1 MPSGKIFPQDFMIS
15 QKDGATS
22 TRLVKE
28 PYNSLSVINDERIQ
42 TFKTEKN
49 IFRDEIWLTF
59 LSLKTTKNGLYLFIN
74 TVEIF
79 ALQICLTPPKPE

>member
-1 MPSGKIFPQDFMIS
+1 MIS
-15 QKDGATS
+15 QKDAATS

-28 PYNSLSVINDERIQ
+28 PSNSLSVINDERIQ

-59 LSLKTTKNGLYLFIN
+59 LSLKN
-74 TVEIF
+74 
-79 ALQICLTPPKPE
+79 

>member
-1 MPSGKIFPQDFMIS
+1 MPSGKLFPQDFMIS

-59 LSLKTTKNGLYLFIN
+59 LSLKNTKKWLIFIY
-74 TVEIF
+74 
-79 ALQICLTPPKPE
+79 KHS